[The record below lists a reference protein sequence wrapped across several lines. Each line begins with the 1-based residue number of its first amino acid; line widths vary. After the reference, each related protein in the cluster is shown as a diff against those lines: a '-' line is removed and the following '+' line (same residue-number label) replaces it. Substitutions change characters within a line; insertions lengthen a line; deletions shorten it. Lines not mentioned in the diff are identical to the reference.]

1 MRADYKNTKVGDQ
14 VVFKRSSEWHYFLSR
29 VENAK
34 KLEVG
39 KEYTVTNIIVASSS
53 TGVTLKE
60 TGDLVYEL
68 CWFDIKENEKD
79 T

>member
-1 MRADYKNTKVGDQ
+1 MRADYKNTRYGDKI
-14 VVFKRSSEWHYFLSR
+14 VFKKAGTWHYFKDR

-34 KLEVG
+34 KLEEG
-39 KEYTVTNIIVASSS
+39 KEYTVTGIMVASSS

-68 CWFDIKENEKD
+68 CWFDVKENEH
-79 T
+79 

>member
-1 MRADYKNTKVGDQ
+1 MRADFKNTKYGDKII
-14 VVFKRSSEWHYFLSR
+14 FKKAGAWHYFIDR

-34 KLEVG
+34 KLEEG
-39 KEYTVTNIIVASSS
+39 KEYTVTNISVASSS

-68 CWFDIKENEKD
+68 CWFDVKEK
-79 T
+79 